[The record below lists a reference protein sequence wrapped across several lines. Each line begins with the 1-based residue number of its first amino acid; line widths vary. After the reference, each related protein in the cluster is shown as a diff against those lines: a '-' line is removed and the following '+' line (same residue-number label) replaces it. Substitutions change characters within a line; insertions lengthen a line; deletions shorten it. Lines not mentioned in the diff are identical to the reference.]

1 MKKILVAA
9 LAALAALALGA
20 CKRDET
26 TDTTQTTSATMTPVD
41 QKNDRAD
48 IDLTANIR
56 KSLVADR
63 DLSMNAKN
71 VKIISRDGSVT
82 LRGLVDSDAEKERVQ
97 DEAAR
102 IAGAANVTNEL
113 DVRK

>member
-1 MKKILVAA
+1 MKTIL
-9 LAALAALALGA
+9 LAALAALALGG

-26 TDTTQTTSATMTPVD
+26 ADTTQTTSATVTPVD
-41 QKNDRAD
+41 QKNDQAD
-48 IDLTANIR
+48 IDVTANIR
-56 KSLVADR
+56 KTLVADR

-71 VKIISRDGSVT
+71 VKIITRDGNVT
-82 LRGLVDSDAEKERVQ
+82 LRGLVQSDAEKARIQ

-102 IAGAANVTNEL
+102 IAGVMNVDNEL

>member
-1 MKKILVAA
+1 MKTIL

-26 TDTTQTTSATMTPVD
+26 VDTTQTTSASVTPID
-41 QKNDRAD
+41 QKNDRED
-48 IDLTANIR
+48 IQLTAAIR

-71 VKIISRDGSVT
+71 VKIITRDGSVT
-82 LRGLVDSDAEKERVQ
+82 LRGVVDSEAEKAKVE
-97 DEAAR
+97 DEARA
-102 IAGAANVTNEL
+102 AGVRNVDNQL